1 MKILFKFP
9 SRSRPDRFFETMD
22 SIVNNLSD
30 KVNFQILATLDTDDA
45 TMHNPAVEERIMRY
59 PNTSIAWGLST
70 SKIEAFN
77 RDIPLEGYDILVAVS
92 DDMRFIAYGF
102 DQLIREG
109 FRCNVPDFDGLLH
122 YPDNDAK
129 DIIPVLYVA
138 GRPYF
143 LRDKCIYHPAY
154 RSLFCDNESM
164 KVAQMRRKYFYMGI
178 QIINHLNPAYGHL
191 PRDIQFDM
199 QQALW
204 NVDEKTYKEREANN
218 FYLDAYGN
226 YTDLNHNDPDNVGSA
241 PDVREAAGRTPET
254 SNGALSVE

>member
-22 SIVNNLSD
+22 SIMKNLTD
-30 KVNFQILATLDTDDA
+30 KVNFHILATLDTDDA
-45 TMHNPAVEERIMRY
+45 TMHNPAVEERIMQY

-77 RDIPLEGYDILVAVS
+77 RDLPLEGYDILVAVS
-92 DDMRFIAYGF
+92 DDMQFIIYGF

-109 FRCNVPDFDGLLH
+109 FRCNCPDFDGLLH

-129 DIIPVLYVA
+129 HVIPVLYIA
-138 GRPYF
+138 GRIYV
-143 LRDKCIYHPAY
+143 LRDRCIYHRAY
-154 RSLFCDNESM
+154 KSLFCDNESM
-164 KVAQMRRKYFYMGI
+164 AVAQFRGKYFYMGI

-204 NVDEKTYKEREANN
+204 NVDERTFNFRQSNN
-218 FYLDAYGN
+218 FFLDAYGN
-226 YTDLNHNDPDNVGSA
+226 YTDLDHYDPNNAGPA
-241 PDVREAAGRTPET
+241 PNVREVTGGAAET
-254 SNGALSVE
+254 GGGTLSV